1 MDQKFELELFGTHCS
16 KTLELFFEL
25 VHDFVVFRV
34 LVGVTV
40 VGDAGEVV
48 VPEAVDGVVVPEA
61 VDGELAV
68 VAVEKEVLG
77 YVVLVAAVHLAA
89 AVVDEDYV
97 GVVLCV
103 SKGRI

>member
-1 MDQKFELELFGTHCS
+1 MDQIFELELFGTHCS
-16 KTLELFFEL
+16 KTLELFFGL
-25 VHDFVVFRV
+25 VHDFVV
-34 LVGVTV
+34 LVGVTA
-40 VGDAGEVV
+40 VGDAG
-48 VPEAVDGVVVPEA
+48 GVVVPEA

-68 VAVEKEVLG
+68 VVVEKGVLG

-89 AVVDEDYV
+89 AVVDEDVV

>member
-1 MDQKFELELFGTHCS
+1 MKAADQKFELELFGTHCL

-25 VHDFVVFRV
+25 VRDFVVFRV
-34 LVGVTV
+34 FVVVAV
-40 VGDAGEVV
+40 VGDA
-48 VPEAVDGVVVPEA
+48 DGVVDPEA

-68 VAVEKEVLG
+68 VLVEKGVLG

-89 AVVDEDYV
+89 AVADEDVV

-103 SKGRI
+103 LKGRI

>member
-1 MDQKFELELFGTHCS
+1 
-16 KTLELFFEL
+16 
-25 VHDFVVFRV
+25 

-40 VGDAGEVV
+40 VGDAGGAV
-48 VPEAVDGVVVPEA
+48 VPD
-61 VDGELAV
+61 DGELAV
-68 VAVEKEVLG
+68 VAVEKGVLG

-89 AVVDEDYV
+89 AVVDEDVV